1 MRNLYLASLF
11 LMPLA
16 APALAASN
24 GVMRLDLFQGT
35 QEVTV
40 KRGNDILHLKEG
52 NSLQPKDELSTGPKE
67 SVRIIF
73 PDGSQ
78 IWVGSSTTVQVNSG
92 VAEGGAKIQLVHM
105 KEGTGRI
112 LVPKSY
118 GTTKKI
124 KFVVKTPAATMGVRG
139 TDFVVDARASGKDI
153 ELHTLEGSVDAAK
166 SVRNLIQKDAVA
178 VETGFT
184 IHALDSKPLP
194 QPKSFDVKEFTT
206 ELNRRE
212 PAFVTYSMRPPQ
224 QTDQGAPSA
233 TQQQSPAPG
242 ETNAPLSP
250 GLKGKVEGIM
260 QQHQK
265 SVDQQTGN

>member
-1 MRNLYLASLF
+1 MRNLYYLIALLF
-11 LMPLA
+11 MPLA
-16 APALAASN
+16 APALAAST
-24 GVMRLDLFQGT
+24 GVMRLDLLQGM
-35 QEVTV
+35 QEVSV
-40 KRGNDILHLKEG
+40 KRGNEVLHLKEG
-52 NSLQPKDELSTGPKE
+52 NSLQPKDELSTGPKQ
-67 SVRIIF
+67 SVRIAF

-78 IWVGSSTTVQVNSG
+78 IWVGSSTTIQVNSG

-124 KFVVKTPAATMGVRG
+124 KFVVRTAAATMGVRG
-139 TDFVVDARASGKDI
+139 TDFVVDAKSAGKDI

-166 SVRNLIQKDAVA
+166 SVQSLIRKDAVA
-178 VETGFT
+178 VGGGFT
-184 IHALDSKPLP
+184 IHALDSQPLP
-194 QPKSFDVKEFTT
+194 QPKSFDVGQFTS
-206 ELNRRE
+206 ELIRRE
-212 PAFVTYSMRPPQ
+212 PAFITYGVTPLKQTDPDNPSIPQ
-224 QTDQGAPSA
+224 Q
-233 TQQQSPAPG
+233 APG

-265 SVDQQTGN
+265 SVDQKTGN